1 MIALTIREEARR
13 HDWSFFC
20 SADAHVY
27 SIDWATIRARVAK
40 TETVDRTAIARS
52 KAIPV
57 SRVVYALGFT
67 SLFTDISSE
76 MVSSILPVYL
86 LLHLHV
92 SPVALGIIDGLY
104 QGFAILVR
112 LAAGLVADKWKQ
124 HKAIALFGYGLS
136 AACRLGLL
144 AVGTAW
150 TGIATVIAVD
160 RMGKGVRT
168 APRDALITLSTPAS
182 DLGRAFGVHRSLD
195 AVGALLG
202 PLAAFFVL
210 AWLPNGYDV
219 LFVISFGAAIV
230 GVGILVIFVGE
241 PQQATNAPALVDGV
255 STPGWR
261 TLLENEQ
268 LRRVAIAACL
278 LSLTTVSDSFI
289 FLSLQQRGGF
299 AATHFPLLFVG
310 VMVVNLALSAP
321 LGRVADRLGRTPVFL
336 AGHLALVAVYAVLLT
351 TPAGLAPALVC
362 LALLGF
368 YYAATD
374 GVLAAMTSALMP
386 ASSCA
391 GGLAIVAS
399 ATNLGRLVASI
410 LFGALWALI
419 GLQQTTLCFL
429 IALMLTLAISLRVL
443 GSVPSRNE

>member
-1 MIALTIREEARR
+1 
-13 HDWSFFC
+13 
-20 SADAHVY
+20 VY
-27 SIDWATIRARVAK
+27 SIDWATVRARVAR
-40 TETVDRTAIARS
+40 TDTVDSTTARAR
-52 KAIPV
+52 AVPV

-92 SPVALGIIDGLY
+92 SPVALGVIDGLY

-112 LAAGLVADKWKQ
+112 LGAGLLADKWKQ
-124 HKAIALFGYGLS
+124 HKAVALAGYGLS

-202 PLAAFFVL
+202 PLAAFLVL
-210 AWLPNGYDV
+210 AWIPNGYDV
-219 LFVISFGAAIV
+219 LFVISFGAAVI
-230 GVGILVIFVGE
+230 GVGILFIFVAE
-241 PQQATNAPALVDGV
+241 PRRPAFSGPEAAGSAAPAW
-255 STPGWR
+255 SA
-261 TLLENEQ
+261 LLQNGS
-268 LRRVAIAACL
+268 LRRVTIAACL
-278 LSLTTVSDSFI
+278 LSVTTVSDSFI
-289 FLSLQQRGGF
+289 FLSLQQRGGL
-299 AATHFPLLFVG
+299 AAAHFPLLFVG
-310 VMVVNLALSAP
+310 VMVVNLVLSAP
-321 LGRVADRLGRTPVFL
+321 LGRLADRLGRTPVFL
-336 AGHLALVAVYAVLLT
+336 AGHLALVAVYAVLLMAGGGW
-351 TPAGLAPALVC
+351 TPVVVC

-374 GVLAAMTSALMP
+374 GVLAALTSALMP
-386 ASSCA
+386 ASACA

-410 LFGALWALI
+410 VFGALWAVI
-419 GLQQTTLCFL
+419 GLEQATLCFL

-443 GSVPSRNE
+443 GTVPSGNE

>member
-1 MIALTIREEARR
+1 MYT
-13 HDWSFFC
+13 
-20 SADAHVY
+20 
-27 SIDWATIRARVAK
+27 IDWATIRARVAR
-40 TETVDRTAIARS
+40 TETTDRAVSSHATAV
-52 KAIPV
+52 PV
-57 SRVVYALGFT
+57 SRVVWALGFT

-92 SPVALGIIDGLY
+92 SPVALGVIDGLY

-112 LAAGLVADKWKQ
+112 LAAGLLADKWKQ
-124 HKAIALFGYGLS
+124 HKAVALLGYGLS
-136 AACRLGLL
+136 AACRLALL
-144 AVGTAW
+144 AVGTMW

-168 APRDALITLSTPAS
+168 APRDALITMSTPAS

-202 PLAAFFVL
+202 PLAAFLVL
-210 AWLPNGYDV
+210 AWIPNGYDV

-230 GVGILVIFVGE
+230 GVGILFIFVAE
-241 PQQATNAPALVDGV
+241 PGPATVAAPAAATGT
-255 STPGWR
+255 SGAGWMA
-261 TLLENEQ
+261 LLKHDS
-268 LRRVAIAACL
+268 LRRVTIAALL
-278 LSLTTVSDSFI
+278 LSVTTVSDSFI

-310 VMVVNLALSAP
+310 VMVVNLLFSAP
-321 LGRVADRLGRTPVFL
+321 LGRLSDRLGRTPVFL
-336 AGHLALVAVYAVLLT
+336 AGHLALVGVYAVLLT
-351 TPAGLAPALVC
+351 TPGGLGPALAC

-374 GVLAAMTSALMP
+374 GVLAALTSALMP
-386 ASSCA
+386 AASCA

-410 LFGALWALI
+410 LFGVMWATF

-429 IALMLTLAISLRVL
+429 IALMLTLAVSLRVL
-443 GSVPSRNE
+443 SAVPSRNE